1 MHDILQIEGRD
12 NMLNQVVLVGRIVK
26 TPELR
31 VTETGKKTATV
42 TLAVPRNYKN
52 MQGEYD
58 TDFLDCTL
66 WTNVAE
72 NTTEYCQTGDMVGV
86 KGRIQ
91 TRVIQ
96 NEDGSRKKK
105 TEIVAEKVTFL
116 AQSPTNKEQKDV
128 SKEKNTVK
136 GEAKKEIKDTKKEKK
151 TK

>member
-1 MHDILQIEGRD
+1 
-12 NMLNQVVLVGRIVK
+12 MLNQVVLVGRIVK
-26 TPELR
+26 TPELK

-52 MQGEYD
+52 MNGEYD

-66 WTNVAE
+66 WTNIAE

-91 TRVIQ
+91 TRVIH
-96 NEDGSRKKK
+96 NEDGSKKKK

-116 AQSPTNKEQKDV
+116 AQAPNNKEQ
-128 SKEKNTVK
+128 SKTEEK
-136 GEAKKEIKDTKKEKK
+136 EPKKNKTEKK
-151 TK
+151 KN

>member
-1 MHDILQIEGRD
+1 
-12 NMLNQVVLVGRIVK
+12 MLNQVVLVGRIVK

-52 MQGEYD
+52 MNGEYD

-91 TRVIQ
+91 TRVIH
-96 NEDGSRKKK
+96 NEDGTRKKK

-116 AQSPTNKEQKDV
+116 AQSPNNKEKQKED
-128 SKEKNTVK
+128 
-136 GEAKKEIKDTKKEKK
+136 KKETTKSKTDKK
-151 TK
+151 RK

>member
-1 MHDILQIEGRD
+1 
-12 NMLNQVVLVGRIVK
+12 MLNQVVLVGRIVK
-26 TPELR
+26 TPELK

-52 MQGEYD
+52 MNGEYD

-66 WTNVAE
+66 WTNIAE

-91 TRVIQ
+91 TRVIHT
-96 NEDGSRKKK
+96 EDGTKKKK

-116 AQSPTNKEQKDV
+116 AQAPNNKDLSKTEEKDSKKQK
-128 SKEKNTVK
+128 T
-136 GEAKKEIKDTKKEKK
+136 TKKKN
-151 TK
+151 

>member
-1 MHDILQIEGRD
+1 
-12 NMLNQVVLVGRIVK
+12 MLNQVVLVGRIVK

-31 VTETGKKTATV
+31 TTETGKKTATV
-42 TLAVPRNYKN
+42 TLAVPRSYKN
-52 MQGEYD
+52 MNGEYD

-66 WTNVAE
+66 WTNIAE

-96 NEDGSRKKK
+96 NEDGTKKKK

-116 AQSPTNKEQKDV
+116 AQSPTNKEKT
-128 SKEKNTVK
+128 KE
-136 GEAKKEIKDTKKEKK
+136 EKKETKK
-151 TK
+151 TKKSEKVTFLSSKKQEEDE

>member
-1 MHDILQIEGRD
+1 
-12 NMLNQVVLVGRIVK
+12 MLNQVVLVGRIVK

-31 VTETGKKTATV
+31 VTESGKKTTTV

-52 MQGEYD
+52 GEGEYE
-58 TDFLDCTL
+58 TDYLDCTL

-91 TRVIQ
+91 SRTIV
-96 NEDGSRKKK
+96 NEDGSKRRK

-116 AQSPTNKEQKDV
+116 AQSPKNKEEKHDNK
-128 SKEKNTVK
+128 SKEKNS
-136 GEAKKEIKDTKKEKK
+136 KK
-151 TK
+151 

>member
-1 MHDILQIEGRD
+1 
-12 NMLNQVVLVGRIVK
+12 MLNQVVLVGRITK

-31 VTETGKKTATV
+31 ITENGKKTAIV

-52 MQGEYD
+52 TNGEYD

-96 NEDGSRKKK
+96 NDDGTKKKK
-105 TEIVAEKVTFL
+105 TEIIAEKVTFL
-116 AQSPTNKEQKDV
+116 AQAPNHKE
-128 SKEKNTVK
+128 E
-136 GEAKKEIKDTKKEKK
+136 TKKEKK
-151 TK
+151 NKE

>member
-1 MHDILQIEGRD
+1 
-12 NMLNQVVLVGRIVK
+12 MLNQVVLVGRIVK

-31 VTETGKKTATV
+31 VTESGKKTATV

-52 MQGEYD
+52 MNGEYE

-86 KGRIQ
+86 KGRLQTRTIQ
-91 TRVIQ
+91 TD
-96 NEDGSRKKK
+96 DGSKKKK

-116 AQSPTNKEQKDV
+116 AQAPKNKEENKQEE
-128 SKEKNTVK
+128 S
-136 GEAKKEIKDTKKEKK
+136 KKEKTKPKKKK
-151 TK
+151 TEETEETEADE

>member
-1 MHDILQIEGRD
+1 
-12 NMLNQVVLVGRIVK
+12 MLNQVVLVGRIVR

-42 TLAVPRNYKN
+42 TLAVPRSYKN
-52 MQGEYD
+52 MDGEYE

-91 TRVIQ
+91 SRVIL
-96 NEDGSRKKK
+96 NEDGSKKKK

-116 AQSPTNKEQKDV
+116 AQSPINKEAKD
-128 SKEKNTVK
+128 S
-136 GEAKKEIKDTKKEKK
+136 KKEKK
-151 TK
+151 QQS

>member
-1 MHDILQIEGRD
+1 
-12 NMLNQVVLVGRIVK
+12 MLNQVVLVGRVVK

-52 MQGEYD
+52 MNGEYD

-66 WTNVAE
+66 WTNIAE

-91 TRVIQ
+91 TRVIH

-116 AQSPTNKEQKDV
+116 AQAPNNKEQ
-128 SKEKNTVK
+128 SNRNKE
-136 GEAKKEIKDTKKEKK
+136 ETKKSKTSKK
-151 TK
+151 K